1 MVSVAS
7 LPSTDMFL
15 VTFPLEAWSSS
26 SYYGKA
32 QFGTVKSLLKARSV
46 QLDHFLG
53 TYHVQGRRCD
63 SRVPLG
69 REGNRHA
76 TLAGSLNQ

>member
-46 QLDHFLG
+46 QLDHFLAAPTTFRDAAATRASLSDAKG
-53 TYHVQGRRCD
+53 IDTLHLQGR
-63 SRVPLG
+63 
-69 REGNRHA
+69 
-76 TLAGSLNQ
+76 